1 MATGLGRGLGSLIPQ
16 KTINKQVMIPDG
28 NHDLMT
34 IDPKDKILRINPN
47 EIQINPFQPRKRF
60 SDYKLDELVESIKNY
75 GVLQPLLVTEK
86 NGKYELVAGE
96 RRLRASKKANLAE
109 VPVIVKKANDEEKL
123 EIALIENIQ
132 REELNPVET
141 AEAYKK
147 LMDEFHLTQE
157 EMAKKV
163 GKPRSSVANTLRM
176 LSLPEEIRLALMDG
190 RITEGHAKYLVGL
203 DTEVKQMALYRRI
216 VHNNLSVQDTGN
228 EIKIIGTK
236 QPKMKKINYA
246 DKDKEFAFREFF
258 GARVEVKR
266 KGKGGQVIIQ
276 FSDDEELNGM
286 IAKMKS

>member
-1 MATGLGRGLGSLIPQ
+1 MVPGENHEIIPY
-16 KTINKQVMIPDG
+16 D
-28 NHDLMT
+28 D
-34 IDPKDKILRINPN
+34 KDRILKLNPN
-47 EIQINPFQPRKRF
+47 DIQINPFQPRKRF
-60 SDYKLDELVESIKNY
+60 SDYKLDELVESIKAY

-96 RRLRASKKANLAE
+96 RRLRASKKANLKE

-141 AEAYKK
+141 AEAYRK
-147 LMDEFHLTQE
+147 LMTEFHLTQE

-176 LSLPEEIRLALMDG
+176 LALPEEIKLALMDG

-203 DTEVKQMALYRRI
+203 DSEVKQMALYRRI
-216 VHNNLSVQDTGN
+216 VHNNLSVQDTGA
-228 EIKIIGTK
+228 EVKEIGTK
-236 QPKMKKINYA
+236 QPRAKKINYA

-258 GARVEVKR
+258 SARVEVRR
-266 KGKGGQVIIQ
+266 KGKGGEVIIQ
-276 FSDDEELNGM
+276 FSDDDELGGM
-286 IAKMKS
+286 IAKMKGV